1 MTTGNKSKAKI
12 LIVDDEL
19 RVREILSRKLSDNGY
34 HCFTAPDGNTA
45 LKLLKADQFDL
56 VLLDI
61 MMPGKS
67 GQDVLQEIKVKY
79 PDTAVIMI
87 TAIAD
92 VQTAISL
99 MRMGAYDYIIKPV
112 ELNVLSLSLDRAIEK
127 RELLIENR
135 DYQLHLEQR
144 VEEQTK
150 KIRQSF
156 LNSTTSLAYAL
167 EAKDKYTHG
176 HSERVTDIAVAVAQE
191 MTVPKD
197 TLEKIRLA
205 GLLHDVGKIGVSELI
220 LNKPGKLTSEEFELV
235 KSHCEI
241 GERILS
247 PIVEDKAILEM
258 VRHHHER
265 YDGTGYPDGLSG
277 KQITQ
282 GASVT
287 AAAEAYNNILSQ
299 GALALAVADAYDAMT
314 SDRPYRPAMPNEDAC
329 SELER
334 GKGKQFDPVIVD
346 AFLSLLNKNQKNTW
360 FMPKCKKSEKK
371 KTPSEIK
378 EIDVAPSEM

>member
-1 MTTGNKSKAKI
+1 MSTGNKNKSKI

-19 RVREILSRKLSDNGY
+19 RVREILSRKLADNGY
-34 HCFTAPDGNTA
+34 HCLTAPDGNSA
-45 LKLLKADQFDL
+45 LKILKTDQVDL

-67 GQDVLQEIKVKY
+67 GQDVLPEIKAMY

-112 ELNVLSLSLDRAIEK
+112 ELNVLSLSLDRALEK

-144 VEEQTK
+144 VEEQTN

-176 HSERVTDIAVAVAQE
+176 HSERVTEIAVAVAQE
-191 MTVPKD
+191 LDVPKA
-197 TLEKIRLA
+197 TREKIRMA

-235 KSHCEI
+235 KSHCEV
-241 GERILS
+241 GERILR
-247 PIVEDKAILEM
+247 PIVEDKEILEM

-277 KQITQ
+277 KQMTK
-282 GASVT
+282 GASIIAV
-287 AAAEAYNNILSQ
+287 AEAYNNILSQ

-314 SDRPYRPAMPNEDAC
+314 SDRPYRPAMPTEDAC

-334 GKGKQFDPVIVD
+334 GKGKQFDPNIVD
-346 AFLSLLNKNQKNTW
+346 IFLSLINKGKKATR
-360 FMPKCKKSEKK
+360 FMPKLRKPEEKK
-371 KTPSEIK
+371 GPF
-378 EIDVAPSEM
+378 

>member
-1 MTTGNKSKAKI
+1 MTTGSKNKAKI

-19 RVREILSRKLSDNGY
+19 RVREILSRKLTDNGY
-34 HCFTAPDGNTA
+34 HCLTAPDGNSA
-45 LKLLKADQFDL
+45 LKLMKSDGVDL

-67 GQDVLQEIKVKY
+67 GQDVLQEIKLRY

-92 VQTAISL
+92 AQTAIGL
-99 MRMGAYDYIIKPV
+99 MKIGAYDYIIKPV
-112 ELNVLSLSLDRAIEK
+112 ELNVLSLSLDRALEK

-135 DYQLHLEQR
+135 DYQLNLEQR
-144 VEEQTK
+144 IEEQTK

-176 HSERVTDIAVAVAQE
+176 HSERVTEIAVAVAKE
-191 MTVPKD
+191 LDISKD
-197 TLEKIRLA
+197 IREKISMA

-220 LNKPGKLTSEEFELV
+220 LNKPGKLTNEEFKLV

-247 PIVEDKAILEM
+247 PIVEDKEILEM

-277 KQITQ
+277 KQMTR
-282 GASVT
+282 GASIMAV
-287 AAAEAYNNILSQ
+287 AEGYNNLLSQ

-314 SDRPYRPAMPNEDAC
+314 SDRPYRPAMPTEAAC

-334 GKGKQFDPVIVD
+334 GKGKQFDPVMVD
-346 AFLSLLNKNQKNTW
+346 AFLGILDKGKKNMRL
-360 FMPKCKKSEKK
+360 MPKIKRSVGNR
-371 KTPSEIK
+371 TPF
-378 EIDVAPSEM
+378 

>member
-1 MTTGNKSKAKI
+1 MSTKNKAKI

-19 RVREILSRKLSDNGY
+19 RVREILSRKLTDDGY
-34 HCFTAPDGNTA
+34 HCLTAPDGNNA
-45 LKLLKADQFDL
+45 LKLLKNDQVDL

-67 GQDVLQEIKVKY
+67 GPEVLQEIKTKH

-92 VQTAISL
+92 VQTAINL
-99 MRMGAYDYIIKPV
+99 MRLGAYDYIIKPV
-112 ELNVLSLSLDRAIEK
+112 ELNVLSVSMDRALEK
-127 RELLIENR
+127 RKLIIENR

-144 VEEQTK
+144 VAEQTK
-150 KIRQSF
+150 RIRQSF

-176 HSERVTDIAVAVAQE
+176 HSERVTEIAVAIAQE
-191 MTVPKD
+191 LNIAKGM
-197 TLEKIRLA
+197 LEKIRLA

-220 LNKPGKLTSEEFELV
+220 LNKPSKLTNEEFNLV
-235 KSHCEI
+235 KAHCEV

-247 PIVEDKAILEM
+247 PIVEDKEILEM

-277 KQITQ
+277 EQMTQ
-282 GASVT
+282 GASIIAV
-287 AAAEAYNNILSQ
+287 AEAYTNVLSQ
-299 GALALAVADAYDAMT
+299 GAMALAVADAYDAMT
-314 SDRPYRPAMPNEDAC
+314 SDRPYRPAMPTETAC

-334 GKGKQFDPVIVD
+334 GKGKQFAPGIVD
-346 AFLSLLNKNQKNTW
+346 TFFRALRKR
-360 FMPKCKKSEKK
+360 KKL
-371 KTPSEIK
+371 
-378 EIDVAPSEM
+378 